1 LRGPSNKAAE
11 HYAAKRG
18 EVHRQGPTKKM
29 KQETKPSP
37 FATLID
43 CMKEDGLAAEVKK
56 LDDLLREVAW
66 TTGSEFQ
73 GEFGLEMK
81 NIKKSSWNRMNEKT
95 KACFKSVAD
104 MILKA
109 WPDIGL

>member
-1 LRGPSNKAAE
+1 
-11 HYAAKRG
+11 
-18 EVHRQGPTKKM
+18 M

-43 CMKEDGLAAEVKK
+43 CLKEDGLAAEVKK
-56 LDDLLREVAW
+56 LDYLLREVAW

-81 NIKKSSWNRMNEKT
+81 NIKKSSWNRMSEKT

-104 MILKA
+104 TILKA